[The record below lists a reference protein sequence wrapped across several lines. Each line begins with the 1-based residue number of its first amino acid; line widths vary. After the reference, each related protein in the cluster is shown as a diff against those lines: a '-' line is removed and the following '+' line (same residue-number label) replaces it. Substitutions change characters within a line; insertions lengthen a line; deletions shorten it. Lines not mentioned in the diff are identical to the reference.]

1 MPGRKLSRSFEMYY
15 YQGPSLCLMQKRL
28 KGPKNK
34 LVQATVEDEN
44 TREKV
49 AIAAEI
55 YSQPTQ

>member
-1 MPGRKLSRSFEMYY
+1 
-15 YQGPSLCLMQKRL
+15 MQKRL
-28 KGPKNK
+28 MKGPKNK